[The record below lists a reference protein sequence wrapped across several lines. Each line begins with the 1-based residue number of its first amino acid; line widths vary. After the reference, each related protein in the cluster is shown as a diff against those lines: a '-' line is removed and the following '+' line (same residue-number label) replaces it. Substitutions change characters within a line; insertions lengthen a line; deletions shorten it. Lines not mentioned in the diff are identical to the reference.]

1 MRRVQ
6 AAALLLVLVAACTPL
21 IEGCAG
27 TGQGLATPDNP
38 LLIRNEIAEIDND
51 IMNTQEMLKGSRAEL
66 QIDDSTLI
74 RQQIRE
80 HEVSLIHLESRK
92 RALEQRLRE
101 IEAEGGS

>member
-6 AAALLLVLVAACTPL
+6 ASALLLVLVAACTLL
-21 IEGCAG
+21 IGGCAG
-27 TGQGLATPDNP
+27 TGQGLAIPDNP

-51 IMNTQEMLKGSRAEL
+51 ITNTQEMLKGSRAEL

-74 RQQIRE
+74 RQRIRE
-80 HEVSLIHLESRK
+80 HEVNLIHLESRK

>member
-6 AAALLLVLVAACTPL
+6 AAALLLVLVAACTL
-21 IEGCAG
+21 LVEGCAG
-27 TGQGLATPDNP
+27 TGQEWATPDNP
-38 LLIRNEIAEIDND
+38 LLIRNEIDEIDNE
-51 IMNTQEMLKGSRAEL
+51 ITNTKEMLKGSRAEL

-80 HEVSLIHLESRK
+80 HEVNLIHLESRK